1 MYNKEIEVFEYGME
15 KAPEWFEIAKKRG
28 LVQEMRDCCHISL
41 YGYTLKAIKNQHIII
56 RNQLGLILV
65 ANKTEVNL

>member
-1 MYNKEIEVFEYGME
+1 MNNKEIELYEYGVE
-15 KAPEWFEIAKKRG
+15 KAPEWFKNAKRRG
-28 LVQEMRDCCHISL
+28 IIQEMKDYCHISL
-41 YGYTLKAIKNQHIII
+41 YGYTLKAIKNQHIIV